1 MEEAENTITEVIE
14 RILELKNPYRRLDVA
29 KDGQPGQFVVTGPQM
44 GGGLFKRVG
53 YCVQVRKHCGQYR
66 SDMVFLRH
74 HDGKLTTHEN
84 QFFYAMTAE
93 QEALARSIFDVL
105 PEDEDYT
112 LGFSTDGVHEVGFVI
127 ENSATPASPT
137 TPTTVVLTEK
147 LADGTERKSITTF
160 I

>member
-1 MEEAENTITEVIE
+1 MEEAENTVQEIIE
-14 RILELKNPYRRLDVA
+14 RILALKNPYHLLNVA
-29 KDGQPGQFVVTGPQM
+29 KEGRPGQFVVTGPQV
-44 GGGLFKRVG
+44 GGGTLKRVG
-53 YCVQVRKHCGQYR
+53 YCVQVRKRCGQYR

-84 QFFYAMTAE
+84 QFFYALTPE
-93 QEALARSIFDVL
+93 QEALARSIFEVL

-137 TPTTVVLTEK
+137 TPTTLVLTET

>member
-1 MEEAENTITEVIE
+1 MEKTENTVIDVIN
-14 RILELKNPYRRLDVA
+14 RILELKNPYRMRDLA
-29 KDGQPGQFVVTGPQM
+29 KDGQPGQFVVTGLQA
-44 GGGLFKRVG
+44 GGGTLKRVG
-53 YCVQVRKHCGQYR
+53 YCVQVRKRCGQYR

-84 QFFYAMTAE
+84 QSFYAMTAE
-93 QEALARSIFDVL
+93 QEALARSIFEVL

-127 ENSATPASPT
+127 ENSATPASPV

-147 LADGTERKSITTF
+147 LADGTERKSITAF